1 MPCEI
6 CAAQFTVFKRKRS
19 CADCK
24 RPFCSACLEK
34 VHGRILCVKC
44 LIFASNPSKLELL
57 KLKTKDL
64 IFFLQSKHVSTSGIV
79 EKEELVNLVLY
90 QIRIGQ
96 PQSLDPQSPTNS
108 DFEGYTTSFDQL
120 KNTCQNFIT
129 SFTDKISS
137 GNLEHIFSE

>member
-6 CAAQFTVFKRKRS
+6 CSAQFTVFKRKRS

-24 RPFCSACLEK
+24 RPFCSSCLEK
-34 VHGRILCVKC
+34 INGKILCLKC

-96 PQSLDPQSPTNS
+96 PSTPGSQSTPNS
-108 DFEGYTTSFDQL
+108 EFEGYTNSFDQI

-137 GNLEHIFSE
+137 GNLENI